1 MLVERRT
8 AVDQGLTTRRAR
20 FSFVAFNS
28 KWLLVLLA
36 MLTGLAAASGLYA
49 ADAGQTAEP
58 SALSNPA
65 AKRRLVLCLDGTW
78 NSTFDKTRTH
88 EGTFVLK
95 PTNVLKLCRSVR
107 SVADDGVSQIIFY
120 LTGVGSVPRYPGAAN
135 TIYST
140 TDRYLGGIWG
150 AGFESNVE
158 AALDFLNMNYRDGDE
173 VYIFGF
179 SRGAATARGVTQF
192 LGWAHGLPTREDA
205 YYLPLLFRHFI
216 EVRGEGGPDT
226 WIAEVNADR
235 AKESTA
241 RKPLEPFNNIPV
253 TYLGVW
259 DTVMALGSRFESTG
273 VKNATVSQSFYVD
286 EQPAVPVAVARQAL
300 AIDERR
306 FDFRPEIWNRARPG
320 QSLMQ
325 RWFPGVHSNV
335 GGGYRYDGLANG
347 ALHWLVA
354 GAVDEGLD
362 INDAFLSNYRRY
374 PQDKLYDSYSLGM
387 DVMDTIRFRRGDGVR
402 ALSGRPA
409 SANLSVDRSAVVR
422 LLSDPQPDIKPE
434 ERRYRRMD
442 GKAYRPDNLLSFLA
456 CSPEAARQVQR
467 GGDDMQR
474 LTSDPILSA
483 VLTEMGQ
490 ECP

>member
-1 MLVERRT
+1 
-8 AVDQGLTTRRAR
+8 VDQGLTTRRAKPLCIA
-20 FSFVAFNS
+20 SNG
-28 KWLLVLLA
+28 KCLVLLLA
-36 MLTGLAAASGLYA
+36 MLTGLASASEP
-49 ADAGQTAEP
+49 DATNVGQTLEP
-58 SALSNPA
+58 PSLSHPA
-65 AKRRLVLCLDGTW
+65 AMRRLVLCLDGTW

-107 SVADDGVSQIIFY
+107 SVADDGVSQLIFY

-135 TIYST
+135 AVYST

-192 LGWAHGLPTREDA
+192 LGWARGLPTREDA

-216 EVRGEGGPDT
+216 EVRGRGDSDD
-226 WIAEVNADR
+226 WIARVNADR
-235 AKESTA
+235 AAEPTP
-241 RKPLEPFNNIPV
+241 REPLQPFNSIPV

-286 EQPAVPVAVARQAL
+286 EQPAAPVAVARQAL

-306 FDFRPEIWNRARPG
+306 FDFRPEIWSRARPG
-320 QSLMQ
+320 QSLVQ

-335 GGGYRYDGLANG
+335 GGGYRHDGLANG

-354 GAVDEGLD
+354 GAVDQGLD
-362 INDAFLSNYRRY
+362 VNKAFLANYRRY

-387 DVMDTIRFRRGDGVR
+387 EVMDAVRFRRGDGVR

-409 SANLSVDRSAVVR
+409 SANLGVDRSAVVR
-422 LLSDPQPDIKPE
+422 LLSDPKAVTASGKP
-434 ERRYRRMD
+434 RFPRMD
-442 GKAYRPDNLLSFLA
+442 GKAYRPENLLQFLA
-456 CSPEAARQVQR
+456 CSAEAAEQVRR

-474 LTSDPILSA
+474 LTSDPELSA
-483 VLTEMGQ
+483 VLTDLGHT
-490 ECP
+490 CP

>member
-1 MLVERRT
+1 ML
-8 AVDQGLTTRRAR
+8 A
-20 FSFVAFNS
+20 
-28 KWLLVLLA
+28 
-36 MLTGLAAASGLYA
+36 GLAGASVPATAGSERA
-49 ADAGQTAEP
+49 ADTAIAP
-58 SALSNPA
+58 DST

-107 SVADDGVSQIIFY
+107 SVARDGVSQLIFY
-120 LTGVGSVPRYPGAAN
+120 VTGVGSVPRYPGAAN
-135 TIYST
+135 AIYST

-192 LGWAHGLPTREDA
+192 LGWARGLPTREDA

-216 EVRGEGGPDT
+216 EVRGTGGPDA
-226 WIAEVNADR
+226 WIAQVNAER
-235 AKESTA
+235 SAESTS
-241 RKPLEPFNNIPV
+241 RKPLQTFNNIPV

-259 DTVMALGSRFESTG
+259 DTVMALGSRFEATG

-286 EQPAVPVAVARQAL
+286 EQPAEPVAVARQAL

-306 FDFRPEIWNRARPG
+306 FDFRPEIWSRARPG
-320 QSLMQ
+320 QDMVQ

-335 GGGYRYDGLANG
+335 GGGYRHDGLANG
-347 ALHWLVA
+347 ALRWLVA

-362 INDAFLSNYRRY
+362 INEAFLANYRPY

-387 DVMDTIRFRRGDGVR
+387 GVMDAVRFRLGDGVR
-402 ALSGRPA
+402 TLSGRPA

-422 LLSDPQPDIKPE
+422 LLSDPKAMNKSGEPRFP
-434 ERRYRRMD
+434 RMD
-442 GKAYRPDNLLSFLA
+442 GKAYRPENLLEFLA
-456 CSPEAARQVQR
+456 CSPEAAEQVQR
-467 GGDDMQR
+467 GGDDVQR
-474 LTSDPILSA
+474 LTADPKLSG
-483 VLTEMGQ
+483 VLTNLEHSCQ
-490 ECP
+490 

>member
-1 MLVERRT
+1 M
-8 AVDQGLTTRRAR
+8 
-20 FSFVAFNS
+20 S
-28 KWLLVLLA
+28 LLA
-36 MLTGLAAASGLYA
+36 ILTGLAGAYEPDATGREPEAGL
-49 ADAGQTAEP
+49 P
-58 SALSNPA
+58 SSPDPGG
-65 AKRRLVLCLDGTW
+65 KRRLVLCLDGTW

-135 TIYST
+135 AVYST

-192 LGWAHGLPTREDA
+192 LGWARGLPTREDA
-205 YYLPLLFRHFI
+205 YYLPLLFRRFI
-216 EVRGEGGPDT
+216 EVRGEGDPES
-226 WIAEVNADR
+226 WIAGVNAKR
-235 AKESTA
+235 ARESTA
-241 RKPLEPFNNIPV
+241 RKPLQPFNKVPV

-273 VKNATVSQSFYVD
+273 VANATVSQSFYVD
-286 EQPAVPVAVARQAL
+286 EQPAAPVAVARQAL

-306 FDFRPEIWNRARPG
+306 YDFRPEIWSRARPG
-320 QSLMQ
+320 QSMVQ

-335 GGGYRYDGLANG
+335 GGGYRHDGLANG

-362 INDAFLSNYRRY
+362 VNDAFLASYRRY
-374 PQDKLYDSYSLGM
+374 PQDRLYDSYSVGM
-387 DVMDTIRFRRGDGVR
+387 EVMDALRFRRGDGIR
-402 ALSGRPA
+402 ELAGRPA

-434 ERRYRRMD
+434 DRRYPRMD
-442 GKAYRPDNLLSFLA
+442 GKAYRPDNLLRFLA
-456 CSPEAARQVQR
+456 CSPEAAQQVQR
-467 GGDDMQR
+467 GGDEMQR
-474 LTSDPILSA
+474 LTSDPVMSA
-483 VLTEMGQ
+483 VLTDLGHA
-490 ECP
+490 CP

>member
-1 MLVERRT
+1 MLAGLASASGPAPAVSERT
-8 AVDQGLTTRRAR
+8 ADTSSV
-20 FSFVAFNS
+20 
-28 KWLLVLLA
+28 
-36 MLTGLAAASGLYA
+36 AAS
-49 ADAGQTAEP
+49 T
-58 SALSNPA
+58 

-107 SVADDGVSQIIFY
+107 SVAEDGVSQLIFY
-120 LTGVGSVPRYPGAAN
+120 VTGVGSVPRYPGAAN
-135 TIYST
+135 AVYST

-192 LGWAHGLPTREDA
+192 LGWARGLPTREDA

-216 EVRGEGGPDT
+216 EVRGTGGPDA
-226 WIAEVNADR
+226 WIAEVNAER
-235 AKESTA
+235 TAESTS
-241 RKPLEPFNNIPV
+241 RKPLQPFNNIPV

-259 DTVMALGSRFESTG
+259 DTVMALGSRFEATG

-286 EQPAVPVAVARQAL
+286 EQPAEPVAVARQAL

-306 FDFRPEIWNRARPG
+306 FDFRPEIWSRARPG
-320 QSLMQ
+320 QDMAQ

-335 GGGYRYDGLANG
+335 GGGYRHDGLANG
-347 ALHWLVA
+347 AMRWLVA
-354 GAVDEGLD
+354 GAADEGLD
-362 INDAFLSNYRRY
+362 LNEAFLHNYRPY

-387 DVMDTIRFRRGDGVR
+387 AVLDTVRFRRGDGVR

-409 SANLSVDRSAVVR
+409 SANLSVDRSAMVR
-422 LLSDPQPDIKPE
+422 LLSDPKAEDKSGKP
-434 ERRYRRMD
+434 RFPRMD
-442 GKAYRPDNLLSFLA
+442 GKAYRPGNLLEFLA
-456 CSPEAARQVQR
+456 CSPEAAEQVKR

-474 LTSDPILSA
+474 LTADPKLSG
-483 VLTEMGQ
+483 VLTDLGHS
-490 ECP
+490 CP